1 MSAADPYG
9 YPQEAYYAPGWQPP
23 RPRVEPVAVAAL
35 VTGVLGLG
43 PVALVLGVVA
53 LVRLRRSD
61 RRGRGL
67 AVAGT
72 VLGVLGTLAWAA
84 VVTVLVA
91 TSIATRPLP
100 AEIADAR
107 DAHAV
112 QLVTGSCVAEL
123 PTGAEVDRV
132 RVVPCAQDHLAQVIT
147 EYTFD
152 DRTWPGAEA
161 ALDRTSAACSLTD
174 QERAD
179 GLRLV
184 AWAPTEHSW
193 AGGDRTGL
201 CLAVHP
207 APVTGSMLG

>member
-9 YPQEAYYAPGWQPP
+9 YPQQAFYAPGWQPP
-23 RPRVEPVAVAAL
+23 RPRVEPLAVAAL
-35 VTGVLGLG
+35 VTGLLGLG

-61 RRGRGL
+61 RRGRAL

-84 VVTVLVA
+84 LVTVLVA
-91 TSIATRPLP
+91 TAVQTRALP
-100 AEIADAR
+100 SDVAEPR

-112 QLVTGSCVAEL
+112 QLVTGSCLADL
-123 PTGAEVDRV
+123 PAGTQVDRV
-132 RVVPCAQDHLAQVIT
+132 RVVPCAQEHLAQVIT
-147 EYTFD
+147 GYTFD
-152 DRTWPGAEA
+152 DDTWPGDAA
-161 ALDRTSAACSLTD
+161 ALERTSAACSLTD

-184 AWAPTEHSW
+184 AWAPTERSW
-193 AGGDRTGL
+193 SGGDRTGL